1 MGNACYLVRTL
12 PKLQLTS
19 ASGVSTLHRVNQ
31 ASLLNPPLVGEL
43 AVNNWTV
50 YDGSGPDAKLVARA
64 QGLHINAASLHN
76 SDPSAKCFGTY
87 EK

>member
-12 PKLQLTS
+12 PMLQLTS

-43 AVNNWTV
+43 AVNNWTM
-50 YDGSGPDAKLVARA
+50 YHGSGPDAKLVARA

-76 SDPSAKCFGTY
+76 SDPSAKCFGTF